1 MVCPVE
7 RPSSPATRVRGGPR
21 AKSSRLPAPLRL
33 PAGSSPLSGWHLS
46 GAPHLLNPASG
57 KNARDAPGLGECAE
71 GQSIQRVPLSDTVSE
86 AAKPRVS
93 AAQTQAALTRVGN
106 SVSPHPRPPSSLNAH
121 PPRASQGELPA
132 EAQGR
137 RPQKR
142 AGLRRPGRAALGPP
156 LPLAPSRLLSLPRR
170 LQHPAADTR
179 GRRKPEQGGTG
190 QGRLGY
196 DSGSPAP
203 DLAGEPGRVHGRPQS
218 TAPSSP
224 ALSAA
229 LSPDPRDCAELLRA
243 VGERLLLGC
252 WRQMV
257 AAAAPRFAD
266 EGAMR
271 RGRLRGS
278 LVPGAARQEPSLSP
292 TFRAGRTPA
301 ARPRR
306 KISMKAG
313 PGKSSGWLQDKVGGS
328 SSTAKKTLP
337 YRPGLFGK
345 LPRRKWGAARVL
357 PFPAGLAGGRSKYIC
372 LALPGTFVTL
382 GGLVSMRKGGVFR
395 ELQNSWILPFKDECA
410 SAFYLLEMLF

>member
-1 MVCPVE
+1 MGSQSKVLSAPSAPPPARGLLAPLGLAPVRCTAPPKPRVGEE
-7 RPSSPATRVRGGPR
+7 RTRRSRAGRVRRGAVDSACPPLRHSLRGCKTEGLRSADPGR
-21 AKSSRLPAPLRL
+21 PDPGRELGLPAPSTSLIPQCT
-33 PAGSSPLSGWHLS
+33 PA
-46 GAPHLLNPASG
+46 
-57 KNARDAPGLGECAE
+57 
-71 GQSIQRVPLSDTVSE
+71 
-86 AAKPRVS
+86 
-93 AAQTQAALTRVGN
+93 
-106 SVSPHPRPPSSLNAH
+106 
-121 PPRASQGELPA
+121 ASQPRRVTRRGPGTKTA
-132 EAQGR
+132 EACGAR
-137 RPQKR
+137 C
-142 AGLRRPGRAALGPP
+142 PGRAALGPP

-229 LSPDPRDCAELLRA
+229 LSPDPRDCAELLQA